1 MLINSRW
8 VFVGQQSLVEQL
20 EVAVLQALVK
30 RQVEIEPLAFAY
42 SFPLPPLL

>member
-8 VFVGQQSLVEQL
+8 VLAGQQALVEQL
-20 EVAVLQALVK
+20 EVAVLQVLVK
-30 RQVEIEPLAFAY
+30 RQVEVRPLAFAC